1 MCLAQA
7 TLAQIAMFNRR
18 RSGEVSK
25 MKVSTYQ
32 EAMSKSKPTDSDLH
46 AHRCEVERTLCKVL
60 TRIEIPGKRGNIVPI
75 LLTQKFKHAVDVL
88 LEKRR
93 NVGIPEMNGFVSAR
107 PQSLSHIR
115 CSDVMRTSA
124 VECGAGAPETLKST
138 QL

>member
-1 MCLAQA
+1 VCLAQA

-93 NVGIPEMNGFVSAR
+93 NVGIHANK
-107 PQSLSHIR
+107 
-115 CSDVMRTSA
+115 CSGVWSWSTRNSEVDAASKT
-124 VECGAGAPETLKST
+124 CGYNKLGH
-138 QL
+138 